1 MKYQTMSPDG
11 QYGAS
16 YEADNW
22 LEAEALAVEYG
33 GYVVLD
39 YVEHADKKILV
50 IEGDN

>member
-11 QYGAS
+11 QYGVS

-22 LEAEALAVEYG
+22 VEAEALAVEYG

-39 YVEHADKKILV
+39 YVEQDDQKILV
-50 IEGDN
+50 IE